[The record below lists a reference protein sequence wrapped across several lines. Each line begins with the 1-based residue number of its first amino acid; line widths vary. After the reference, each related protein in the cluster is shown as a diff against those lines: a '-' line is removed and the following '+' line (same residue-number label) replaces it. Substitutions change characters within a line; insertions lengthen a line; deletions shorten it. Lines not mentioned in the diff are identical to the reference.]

1 MEIDGWVEV
10 GRVVIEKC
18 SYIFNLRML
27 FLGNILKKYIIQ
39 IIKEK
44 NMFDKKMK
52 MLLGVSMIGCF
63 ALLSPTQVF
72 GGCTQKTT
80 EPRCLKNPFC
90 KWTWDI
96 PFEEGGRCLSQ
107 IGGFT
112 SYEKCRK
119 FKYAKCVEERATCFW
134 DTSKLTGKCK
144 PL

>member
-63 ALLSPTQVF
+63 
-72 GGCTQKTT
+72 
-80 EPRCLKNPFC
+80 
-90 KWTWDI
+90 
-96 PFEEGGRCLSQ
+96 
-107 IGGFT
+107 
-112 SYEKCRK
+112 
-119 FKYAKCVEERATCFW
+119 
-134 DTSKLTGKCK
+134 
-144 PL
+144 